1 MAEPLQREAEFDVAR
16 RREVRRDVAG
26 LVLSMLL
33 IAAGPMLD
41 GARVLSGLIPVLMLV
56 AGLVVGG
63 VSLASLVRDR
73 FRRGQLTIDRDGVR
87 LGDDLIPRAAITSAW
102 FSPGVGRVRASVRL
116 VGGDDRQLA
125 QVAVSSEAEADELL
139 DALALGPR
147 QRTARFSAFTP
158 SSGANALAAY
168 GAFALGF
175 LPMVGMFL
183 FGAPA
188 LVALSVLIW
197 SVASAL
203 LVPCQVHVGADGL
216 LIATRL
222 APTFIPWSEVEAVE
236 YYDRG
241 VVVRRREGE
250 MKIPTAQ
257 PGRFANDYDRV
268 LQQGLFTRAT
278 QALAAYR
285 RGEQPDAAARI
296 ARRGR
301 PHDEWIRDLF
311 DREGSFRVA
320 PVLDD
325 QLWSVVESPTAEAT
339 ARAGAAAVLA
349 RTADESGRSRLRIAA
364 EACTAPRLRI
374 VLDRTASGAS
384 EAEVEEALVEVEEED
399 DARRGAR

>member
-1 MAEPLQREAEFDVAR
+1 MPETFQREVEFEVTRQRD
-16 RREVRRDVAG
+16 VRRGLGGLALSTFLVAAGPALDSARVLTGLLPLLVLLAG
-26 LVLSMLL
+26 LV
-33 IAAGPMLD
+33 AG
-41 GARVLSGLIPVLMLV
+41 GA
-56 AGLVVGG
+56 
-63 VSLASLVRDR
+63 SLASLVPGR
-73 FRRGQLTIDRDGVR
+73 FRRGSLTVDREGVR
-87 LGDDLIPRAAITSAW
+87 LGDDVIPRAAIGSAW
-102 FSPGVGRVRASVRL
+102 FSPGAGQLRASVRL
-116 VGGDDRQLA
+116 VGDRDRELA
-125 QVAVSSEAEADELL
+125 QVAVADEAEANELL

-147 QRTARFSAFTP
+147 QRTARFSAFAPPGGPT
-158 SSGANALAAY
+158 SIAFW
-168 GAFALGF
+168 GAFALGL
-175 LPMVGMFL
+175 LPMVAMFV
-183 FGAPA
+183 FGAPG
-188 LVALSVLIW
+188 LVALSALTW

-222 APTFIPWSEVEAVE
+222 APSFIPWSDVETVG

-241 VVVRRREGE
+241 VVVRRHDGE
-250 MKIPTAQ
+250 IKIPTAQ
-257 PGRFANDYDRV
+257 PGRFANDYDRT
-268 LQQGLFTRAT
+268 LQQGLLARVR

-285 RGEQPDAAARI
+285 LGEQPGAAARV

-301 PHDEWIRDLF
+301 PHGEWIRDLF

-325 QLWSVVESPTAEAT
+325 QLWSVVESATAEAT

-364 EACTAPRLRI
+364 DACTAPRLRI

-399 DARRGAR
+399 DARRGA

>member
-1 MAEPLQREAEFDVAR
+1 MAEALEREAEFDVTR
-16 RREVRRDVAG
+16 RREVRRGVAG
-26 LVLSMLL
+26 LALSLLL
-33 IAAGPMLD
+33 IAAGPTLD
-41 GARVLSGLIPVLMLV
+41 GGGVLTGFVPVLILL

-63 VSLASLVRDR
+63 VSLASLVRSR

-87 LGDDLIPRAAITSAW
+87 LGDDFIPRAAITSAW
-102 FSPGVGRVRASVRL
+102 FSPGAGQLRASVRL
-116 VGGDDRQLA
+116 VGEGDRELA
-125 QVAVSSEAEADELL
+125 QVAVGSEAEANELL

-147 QRTARFSAFTP
+147 QRTARFSAFAP
-158 SSGANALAAY
+158 SGGPTSMAAY

-175 LPMVGMFL
+175 LPMVAVFL
-183 FGAPA
+183 FGAPG

-203 LVPCQVHVGADGL
+203 FVPCQVHVGADGL

-222 APTFIPWSEVEAVE
+222 APTFIPWSEVEAIE
-236 YYDRG
+236 YYERG
-241 VVVRRREGE
+241 VVVRRKEGE
-250 MKIPTAQ
+250 IRIPTAQ
-257 PGRFANDYDRV
+257 PGRFANDYDRA
-268 LQQGLFTRAT
+268 LQQGLFTRAS

-285 RGEQPDAAARI
+285 SGEQPDAAARV

-301 PHDEWIRDLF
+301 PHGEWIRDLF

-325 QLWSVVESPTAEAT
+325 QLWRVVESPTAEAT

-364 EACTAPRLRI
+364 DACTAPRLRI

-399 DARRGAR
+399 DTRRGA